1 MSGNRD
7 CHNDEQSRSS
17 YERNQLQVSKNR
29 ILERAHKGSIIRK
42 STIDNPKYEWTEK
55 ELGMLRKTQENVRC
69 KMYVP
74 QRSNQFMERNKDR
87 LSARTNGFVEFMTEN
102 LTNQS
107 HLYAKNKC
115 VGKRISVQD
124 MIDAFSVLIDRNLL
138 LKDKSDTQKRIGKQ
152 KYGSKISTAL
162 KIYGTD
168 NVLDIYVYPE
178 RFFNKLTTSHLSS
191 SSVKDYLSLFVSFYK
206 KSSEFPSNE
215 RRITPTIR
223 ELQTMVP
230 LLQLKPLQ
238 DGMKRTIKLSKE
250 HEMVRLESAPSY
262 RWADIKRIPDL
273 IAAHPE
279 SRTVSGLRDQV
290 IARFYIEEN
299 VLRDN
304 LGAIV
309 VGNREPKDK
318 ETTLDAIRNKPNYLN
333 LKTGILHLNDF
344 KTNTIFKD
352 FKLRISDDTLRVVE
366 EYLSKVEET
375 TGNRPTHLITKDDGS
390 MYKDGKLSS
399 YISIMFKNYTKV
411 DKIAINDLRHSVA
424 THHRNSSQRIKEY
437 IAYLLQH
444 SYLQHIRYE
453 RHSDEYLEF
462 PVNDLRSSEHDFLGY
477 EGSESTRQEQ
487 IDATYLRQKVLVVV
501 QSGQFKGNILAGR
514 VRLNESNTK
523 DSYRYQVCFY
533 DKKIGTLNTNLPNQ
547 HIVLA

>member
-1 MSGNRD
+1 MDATSSTNRER
-7 CHNDEQSRSS
+7 HNEQSRAS
-17 YERNQLQVSKNR
+17 YERNQLQISRNR
-29 ILERAHKGSIIRK
+29 ILQRVRRGSVVRK
-42 STIDNPKYEWTEK
+42 STIDDPKYEWTEE
-55 ELGMLRKTQENVRC
+55 ELGMLRKPYENLEKKV
-69 KMYVP
+69 YVP

-87 LSARTNGFVEFMTEN
+87 LRVRTDGFVDFMTEN
-102 LTNQS
+102 STSQS
-107 HLYAKNKC
+107 HLYAKNKST
-115 VGKRISVQD
+115 GKRINERD
-124 MIDAFSVLIDRNLL
+124 MIEAFSILIDRNIL
-138 LKDKSDTQKRIGKQ
+138 LKDKIDTQKRIGKQ
-152 KYGSKISTAL
+152 KYGSKVSTAL

-191 SSVKDYLSLFVSFYK
+191 SSIKDYLSLFVSFYK

-215 RRITPTIR
+215 RRISPTIR

-230 LLQLKPLQ
+230 LFQLKPLQ

-262 RWADIKRIPDL
+262 RWADIKRIPAL

-279 SRTVSGLRDQV
+279 SRTMRGLRDQV

-309 VGNREPKDK
+309 VGNQEPRDK
-318 ETTLDAIRNKPNYLN
+318 ESTSDAIRNKPNYLN
-333 LKTGILHLNDF
+333 LKTGILYLNDF
-344 KTNTIFKD
+344 KTSTTFKN
-352 FKLRISDDTLRVVE
+352 FKLRISDDTLRLVE

-375 TGNRPTHLITKDDGS
+375 THKRPTHLITKDDGTI
-390 MYKDGKLSS
+390 YKDGKLSS
-399 YISIMFKNYTKV
+399 YISTMFEKYTKAN
-411 DKIAINDLRHSVA
+411 KFTINDLRHSVA

-444 SYLQHIRYE
+444 SFQQHIRYE

-462 PVNDLRSSEHDFLGY
+462 PVNELRSSEDVSLGP
-477 EGSESTRQEQ
+477 ESTRQEQ
-487 IDATYLRQKVLVVV
+487 IDATYLRKKVLVVV
-501 QSGQFKGNILAGR
+501 QSGQLKGSILAGR
-514 VRLNESNTK
+514 VRLNESTTK
-523 DSYRYQVCFY
+523 DAFRYQVCFY
-533 DKKIGTLNTNLPNQ
+533 DTKIGPLNTNLPNP